1 MKLLIKGGRIVDP
14 ANNRDLKGDL
24 LVSDSKIEKIGKNI
38 KVKADRTIDA
48 AGLVVAPGFIDMHVH
63 LREPGYEEK
72 ETIRTGS
79 MSGAKGGFTSLVQMA
94 NTNPTIDNAAMVDF
108 VLKRA
113 EHTAVTRVF
122 PVAAVSKGLEGKQLT
137 EAGELKEAG
146 AVALSDDGKPIADSA
161 LMRRAL
167 EYAGMFNLPIIVHE
181 EDPELAGNGCMNE
194 GYNSTA
200 LGLRGIPK
208 AAEEVMV
215 SRDLSIA
222 ELTKGRVHFAHVS
235 TARSV
240 ELIRDAKKRG
250 LAVTAETAPHHFA
263 LTDDALKTYNTNAKM
278 KPPLREKDDVA
289 AIKEGLKDGTLDAIA
304 TDHAPHTVAEKEVE
318 FDVAPF
324 GIVGLETALPLI
336 LTELV
341 DPGVLS
347 LSEAVA
353 KVTVN
358 PARVLGLPLGE
369 LREGGPADITIFNPD
384 EQITVDSSSFASLGR
399 NTPFEG
405 FKLKGRALYTI
416 VNGIIVLDQG
426 ELAIAPIA

>member
-1 MKLLIKGGRIVDP
+1 MKILIKGGRIVDP
-14 ANNRDLKGDL
+14 ANGRDFQGDL
-24 LVSDSKIEKIGKNI
+24 LVSNTKVEKIGKSLR
-38 KVKADRTIDA
+38 VKADRVIDA
-48 AGLVVAPGFIDMHVH
+48 TGLVVAPGFIDMHVH
-63 LREPGYEEK
+63 LREPGHEEK

-79 MSGAKGGFTSLVQMA
+79 MSGAKGGFTSLVPMA
-94 NTNPTIDNAAMVDF
+94 NTNPPIDNAGMVDF

-122 PVAAVSKGLEGKQLT
+122 PVAAVTKGIEGKQLT
-137 EAGELKEAG
+137 EAGELKEVG
-146 AVALSDDGKPIADSA
+146 AVALSDDGCPIVDSE

-167 EYAGMFNLPIIVHE
+167 EYAGMFGLPIIVHE
-181 EDPELAGNGCMNE
+181 EDPELAGDGCMNE
-194 GYNSTA
+194 GYNSTV
-200 LGLRGIPK
+200 LGLSAIPK

-222 ELTKGRVHFAHVS
+222 ELTGGRVHFAHVT

-250 LAVTAETAPHHFA
+250 LAVTAETAPHHFS

-278 KPPLREKDDVA
+278 KPPLRDKEDVA

-304 TDHAPHTVAEKEVE
+304 TDHASHTVAEKEVE

-324 GIVGLETALPLI
+324 GIVGLETALPLM

-341 DPGVLS
+341 EPGVLP
-347 LSEAVA
+347 LPEAIA

-358 PARVLGLPLGE
+358 PAHILGLPLGE
-369 LREGGPADITIFNPD
+369 LREGGPADITIFDPD
-384 EQITVDSSSFASLGR
+384 EQVVVDSSSFASLGR
-399 NTPFEG
+399 NTPFDG
-405 FKLKGRALYTI
+405 FKLKGRVLYTI
-416 VNGIIVLDQG
+416 VDGIIALDQG
-426 ELAIAPIA
+426 ELTVS

>member
-1 MKLLIKGGRIVDP
+1 MKILIKGGRIVDP
-14 ANNRDLKGDL
+14 ANERDVKGDL

-48 AGLVVAPGFIDMHVH
+48 AGLVVAPGFIDIHVH

-79 MSGAKGGFTSLVQMA
+79 MSGAKGGFTSLVPMA
-94 NTNPTIDNAAMVDF
+94 NSNPPIDNAGMVDF

-122 PVAAVSKGLEGKQLT
+122 PVAAVSKGLEGKELT

-146 AVALSDDGKPIADSA
+146 AVALSDDGNPVADSE

-181 EDPELAGNGCMNE
+181 EDPELAADGCMNE
-194 GYNSTA
+194 GYNSTS

-235 TARSV
+235 TARAV

-250 LAVTAETAPHHFA
+250 LAVTAETAPHYFS

-278 KPPLREKDDVA
+278 KPPLREKEDVA

-318 FDVAPF
+318 FDKAPF

-353 KVTVN
+353 RVTVN

-384 EQITVDSSSFASLGR
+384 EPITVDSSSFASLGR

-405 FKLKGRALYTI
+405 FKLKGRVLYTI
-416 VNGIIVLDQG
+416 VDGIIVLDQG
-426 ELAIAPIA
+426 ELTVP

>member
-1 MKLLIKGGRIVDP
+1 MKILIKGGRIVDP
-14 ANNRDLKGDL
+14 ANGRDFQGDL
-24 LVSDSKIEKIGKNI
+24 LVSNTKVEKIGKSLR
-38 KVKADRTIDA
+38 VKADRVIDA
-48 AGLVVAPGFIDMHVH
+48 TGLVVAPGFIDMHVH

-79 MSGAKGGFTSLVQMA
+79 MSGAKGGFTSLVPMA
-94 NTNPTIDNAAMVDF
+94 NTNPPIDNAGMVDF

-122 PVAAVSKGLEGKQLT
+122 PVAAVTKGIEGKQLT
-137 EAGELKEAG
+137 EAGELKEVG
-146 AVALSDDGKPIADSA
+146 AVALSDDGCPIVDSE

-167 EYAGMFNLPIIVHE
+167 EYAGMFGLPIIVHE

-194 GYNSTA
+194 GYNSTV
-200 LGLRGIPK
+200 LGLSAIPK

-222 ELTKGRVHFAHVS
+222 ELTGGRVHFAHVT

-250 LAVTAETAPHHFA
+250 LAVTAETAPHHFS

-278 KPPLREKDDVA
+278 KPPLRDKEDVA

-304 TDHAPHTVAEKEVE
+304 TDHASHTVAEKEVE

-324 GIVGLETALPLI
+324 GIVGLETALPLM

-341 DPGVLS
+341 EPGVLP
-347 LSEAVA
+347 LPEAIA

-358 PARVLGLPLGE
+358 PAHILGLPLGE
-369 LREGGPADITIFNPD
+369 LREGGPADITIFSPD
-384 EQITVDSSSFASLGR
+384 EQVVVDSSSFASLGR
-399 NTPFEG
+399 NTPFDG
-405 FKLKGRALYTI
+405 FKLKGRVLYTI
-416 VNGIIVLDQG
+416 VDGIIALDQG
-426 ELAIAPIA
+426 ELTLS

>member
-14 ANNRDLKGDL
+14 ANGRDLKGDL
-24 LVSDSKIEKIGKNI
+24 LVSDSKIEKIGGNL

-79 MSGAKGGFTSLVQMA
+79 MSGAKGGFTSLVPMA
-94 NTNPTIDNAAMVDF
+94 NTNPTIDNAGMVDF

-146 AVALSDDGKPIADSA
+146 AVALSDDGRPIADSA

-167 EYAGMFNLPIIVHE
+167 EYVGMFNLPIIVHE

-200 LGLRGIPK
+200 LGLRGIPR

-215 SRDLSIA
+215 SRDLSIV
-222 ELTKGRVHFAHVS
+222 ELTGGRVHFAHVS

-250 LAVTAETAPHHFA
+250 LAVTAETAPHYFS

-278 KPPLREKDDVA
+278 KPPLREKEDVA

-318 FDVAPF
+318 FDKAPF
-324 GIVGLETALPLI
+324 GIVGLETALALM

-341 DPGVLS
+341 HPGVLS

-384 EQITVDSSSFASLGR
+384 EQVTVDSSSFASLGR

-405 FKLKGRALYTI
+405 FKLKGRVLYTI
-416 VNGIIVLDQG
+416 VDGIIVLDQG
-426 ELAIAPIA
+426 ELTVS

>member
-1 MKLLIKGGRIVDP
+1 MKILIKGGRIVDP
-14 ANNRDLKGDL
+14 ANGRDFQGDL
-24 LVSDSKIEKIGKNI
+24 LVSNTKVEKIGKSLR
-38 KVKADRTIDA
+38 VKADRVIDA
-48 AGLVVAPGFIDMHVH
+48 TGLVVDPGFIDMHVH

-79 MSGAKGGFTSLVQMA
+79 MSGAKGGFTSLVPMA
-94 NTNPTIDNAAMVDF
+94 NTNPPIDNAGMVDF

-122 PVAAVSKGLEGKQLT
+122 PVAAVTKGIEGKQLT

-146 AVALSDDGKPIADSA
+146 AVALSDDGRPIADSE

-167 EYAGMFNLPIIVHE
+167 EYAGMFGLPIIVHE
-181 EDPELAGNGCMNE
+181 EDPELAGDGCMNE
-194 GYNSTA
+194 GYNSTV
-200 LGLRGIPK
+200 LGLSAIPK

-222 ELTKGRVHFAHVS
+222 ELTGGRVHFAHVT

-250 LAVTAETAPHHFA
+250 LAVTAETAPHHFS

-278 KPPLREKDDVA
+278 KPPLRDKEDVA

-304 TDHAPHTVAEKEVE
+304 TDHASHTVAEKEVE

-324 GIVGLETALPLI
+324 GIVGLETALPLM

-341 DPGVLS
+341 EPGVLP
-347 LSEAVA
+347 LPEAIA

-358 PARVLGLPLGE
+358 PAHILGLPLGE
-369 LREGGPADITIFNPD
+369 LREGGPADITIFSPD
-384 EQITVDSSSFASLGR
+384 EQVVVDSSSFASLGR
-399 NTPFEG
+399 NTPFDG
-405 FKLKGRALYTI
+405 FKLKGRVLYTI
-416 VNGIIVLDQG
+416 VDGIIALDQG
-426 ELAIAPIA
+426 ELTVS

>member
-1 MKLLIKGGRIVDP
+1 MKILIKGGRIVDP
-14 ANNRDLKGDL
+14 ANERDVKGDL

-48 AGLVVAPGFIDMHVH
+48 AGLVVAPGFIDIHVH

-79 MSGAKGGFTSLVQMA
+79 MSGAKGGFTSLVPMA
-94 NTNPTIDNAAMVDF
+94 NSNPPIDNAGMVDF

-122 PVAAVSKGLEGKQLT
+122 PVAAVSKGLEGKELT

-146 AVALSDDGKPIADSA
+146 AVALSDDGNPVADSE

-181 EDPELAGNGCMNE
+181 EDPELAADGCMNE
-194 GYNSTA
+194 GYNSTS

-235 TARSV
+235 TARAV

-250 LAVTAETAPHHFA
+250 LAVTAETAPHYFS

-278 KPPLREKDDVA
+278 KPPLREKEDVA

-318 FDVAPF
+318 FDKAPF

-353 KVTVN
+353 RVTVN

-384 EQITVDSSSFASLGR
+384 EPITVDASSFASLGR

-405 FKLKGRALYTI
+405 FKLKGRVLYTI

-426 ELAIAPIA
+426 ELTVP